1 MTKQFVYDG
10 TLGKEIE
17 IEVDNQ
23 EDPNFEQ
30 NIINLKKA
38 NRNTLLE
45 NSDWTMV
52 ADNQLTDEQKSEAS
66 TYRQA
71 LRDLPDQEG
80 FPDVEFPA
88 KPDFI

>member
-1 MTKQFVYDG
+1 MAKQFVYDG
-10 TLGKEIE
+10 TLKKEIE
-17 IEVDNQ
+17 IEVDDQ
-23 EDPNFEQ
+23 ESDNFEQ
-30 NIINLKKA
+30 SIIDGRKVE
-38 NRNTLLE
+38 RNALLL

-52 ADNQLTDEQKSEAS
+52 ADNQLTDEQKLEAS

-71 LRDLPDQEG
+71 LRDLPNQEG